1 MVNLDF
7 WKLFESNEKKSVTSA
22 RMYLTTSFIS
32 LSLLVS
38 PVSATYRVKNSSK
51 RFSKPR
57 FLKRDQI
64 SLSWFKNYLKLSTSH
79 NFINI
84 TL

>member
-22 RMYLTTSFIS
+22 RMYLTTSFVS

-57 FLKRDQI
+57 FLKSVFRD
-64 SLSWFKNYLKLSTSH
+64 SK
-79 NFINI
+79 I
-84 TL
+84 TLNYPRVIIL